1 MSTSDSTTIE
11 TTVLAAATAAAAQVP
26 SATPLTVGAPF
37 SDGDSPVPATGES
50 AIVAKLVGEVS
61 GDMVLIV
68 SKEVTDAFG
77 AIAGGVNVASALK
90 PALEAAAGTLGAVTV
105 SSERVEDPTSAMDG
119 LRDKGVYLAVPL
131 LAGGEHVATF
141 ALQVSLPTARVSRS
155 SLDLLKNVSMEVTVE
170 IGRTRMTVADLLS
183 LHPGA
188 VVELDR
194 AAGTPADLL
203 VNGTL
208 VAHGEV
214 VVVGEDY
221 ALRVTQIVADV
232 ADLRG

>member
-1 MSTSDSTTIE
+1 MSTSDTTTIE
-11 TTVLAAATAAAAQVP
+11 TTVIAAATAAAAQVP

-37 SDGDSPVPATGES
+37 AETDQPVPATGQS
-50 AIVAKLVGEVS
+50 AVVAKLVGEVS
-61 GDMVLIV
+61 GDVVLIV
-68 SKEVTDAFG
+68 SKEVTDALG
-77 AIAGGVNVASALK
+77 AFAGGVNVASVLK
-90 PALEAAAGTLGAVTV
+90 PALEAAAATLGSVTV
-105 SSERVEDPTSAMDG
+105 TSERVEDPTSAMDG

-155 SLDLLKNVSMEVTVE
+155 SLDLLRNVSMEVTVE